1 MPSISSPGLHGEE
14 EGGARPT
21 VQFEDGRPLTRPAFV
36 KQVKAALEEVGAS
49 SVGVSGNSFR
59 IGAATTAAERGVEDS
74 TVKDM
79 GRWRSNAFQG
89 YIRRNRAKLAEL
101 SEVLARPS

>member
-1 MPSISSPGLHGEE
+1 MPGPLF
-14 EGGARPT
+14 
-21 VQFEDGRPLTRPAFV
+21 QFEDGRPLTRPAFV

-49 SVGVSGNSFR
+49 SVGVSGHSFR
-59 IGAATTAAERGVEDS
+59 IGAAAERGVEDS

-89 YIRRNRAKLAEL
+89 YIRRNRAKLADL